1 MIPAEAGLVRIFVNS
16 SDRWRGKPLYEA
28 VVETARA
35 LHLAGASVF
44 PVELSFGAH
53 RRLRDAASDYL
64 FAEIPVVIEIVDG
77 LDRIDALLVELRTMI
92 KDGLI
97 TVEPV
102 RVMRYGS
109 KRQETG

>member
-1 MIPAEAGLVRIFVNS
+1 VIPAEAGLVRISINA

-28 VVETARA
+28 VVETARS

-64 FAEIPVVIEIVDG
+64 SAEIPVVIEIVDG
-77 LDRIDALLVELRTMI
+77 LDRIEALLVELGPMVE
-92 KDGLI
+92 DAFI

-102 RVMRYGS
+102 RVIRYGS
-109 KRQETG
+109 NRQEAE